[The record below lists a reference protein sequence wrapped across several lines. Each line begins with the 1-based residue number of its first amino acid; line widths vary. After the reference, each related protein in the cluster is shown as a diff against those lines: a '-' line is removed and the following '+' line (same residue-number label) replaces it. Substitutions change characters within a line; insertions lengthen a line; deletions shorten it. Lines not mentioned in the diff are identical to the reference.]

1 MSKCEIIL
9 ADGILKFQ
17 SLCLSYLFHDF
28 YFIFPVFYL
37 TAFSLFPLFFP
48 SKDPIRITLGQE
60 GGQYV
65 HMLISLFWLDFIL
78 CFHFSVRFLKFIFF
92 FCVPFSRIDF
102 ISMCSLFTLS
112 FLLSFLFFLDSFS
125 FFLSVC
131 LSACFFFFFFS
142 FFLFFFFFFYS
153 WFFLSFFPSSFFYLF
168 IFLFLSL
175 PSSFSLNS
183 FFFFDFFFFLK
194 FFLFYL

>member
-1 MSKCEIIL
+1 M

-65 HMLISLFWLDFIL
+65 HMLILLFWLDFIL

-92 FCVPFSRIDF
+92 FCVLFSRIDF

-112 FLLSFLFFLDSFS
+112 FLLSFLFFLNSFS
-125 FFLSVC
+125 FFLSFCLSVC
-131 LSACFFFFFFS
+131 LPVFFSFFFS

>member
-112 FLLSFLFFLDSFS
+112 FLLSFLFFLNSFS

-131 LSACFFFFFFS
+131 LSACFFFFFFFFFP
-142 FFLFFFFFFYS
+142 FFLFFLLFLVLLIFLPLLLFLLIYFLVSFSTFFFF
-153 WFFLSFFPSSFFYLF
+153 FE
-168 IFLFLSL
+168 
-175 PSSFSLNS
+175 
-183 FFFFDFFFFLK
+183 FFFFL
-194 FFLFYL
+194 